1 MTEAK
6 LNRYASPGPASARFV
21 AQGLVMKPYIWSAVS
36 VHEHGV
42 RNLEGLKPP
51 FIVIAN
57 HSSHLD
63 APLIFGALPR
73 RLSRNLAA
81 AAAGDYFFSTW
92 YKALPTTLF
101 FNSFPVQRSGHAN
114 RTGHRGLAGRL
125 LADGIPIL
133 LFPEGTRSR
142 TGSMAGF
149 TPGAAALSISR
160 NVPILPIALV
170 GAYAAMPYGATVPV
184 RGRPHVHV
192 VFGRPLRAAPGEIAH
207 QFSERLRRYVVE
219 MHDTTARAYGM
230 PTLAEYARAVALRSA
245 ATQAERDAKAASKAS
260 GSIPADP
267 AAPLPE
273 PPETI
278 EVRPLEAP
286 DPVQVTPLE
295 PPDPVQ
301 ITPLEPPDPVQ
312 VTPLEPPD
320 PVQATPLE
328 PPDPVQATPLAP
340 PDPVQA
346 TPLEPPE
353 PVESARSA

>member
-1 MTEAK
+1 MSESTERNRVSEPK
-6 LNRYASPGPASARFV
+6 LNRYTSAGPGTARFV
-21 AQGLVMKPYIWSAVS
+21 AQHLVMKPYIWSAVA

-51 FIVIAN
+51 FVVIAN

-63 APLIFGALPR
+63 APLVFGALPR
-73 RLSRNLAA
+73 RLSKNLAA

-142 TGSMAGF
+142 TGAMANF

-184 RGRPHVHV
+184 PGRPHVHV

-207 QFSERLRRYVVE
+207 QFSDRLHRYVVE

-230 PTLAEYARAVALRSA
+230 PTQADFARAVALRAAAADAEKARRARSA
-245 ATQAERDAKAASKAS
+245 T
-260 GSIPADP
+260 P
-267 AAPLPE
+267 
-273 PPETI
+273 
-278 EVRPLEAP
+278 RPLS
-286 DPVQVTPLE
+286 
-295 PPDPVQ
+295 
-301 ITPLEPPDPVQ
+301 
-312 VTPLEPPD
+312 
-320 PVQATPLE
+320 
-328 PPDPVQATPLAP
+328 
-340 PDPVQA
+340 
-346 TPLEPPE
+346 PPE
-353 PVESARSA
+353 PVEVSPLEPPAVTRVDS